1 MKRIYGRGKYVG
13 RIRKFKEYNKEG
25 RRVRERKI

>member
-13 RIRKFKEYNKEG
+13 RIREFEEYNEEG